1 MEFEDLLHKNILSE
15 SNKLLIV
22 CQSYPNVKN
31 SLYFL
36 DKCASSVEKHI
47 IVVGNQQLYG
57 LFSEVNSAYFDG
69 SINLQFFSVLEP
81 NIKLT
86 PSWLVNIVKYKRRN
100 RQISMQLAEIY
111 KDFDIVFFSKEFT
124 SLGFYFINKLRRTNR
139 LIHVPD
145 PGCDVYEMS
154 DRKPVNFKECI
165 KLLYV
170 KFLYNRHL
178 QLGSA
183 GRKIRGSFYKI
194 SDPYMAKYIDVAV
207 TVDQRDQAQT
217 GFEISK
223 YTVAANKAYSI
234 VYFDK
239 DFVRDSLCVEE
250 VYQNELDKIFSII
263 SNHVESSTL
272 AKKYKPEIVF
282 HMAAQPLVRRSYTNP
297 LETYNTN
304 VIGTVNILEAIRSCD
319 SVKTIVAIT
328 TDKCYENIEKN
339 DAYIETDP
347 LGGYDPYSS
356 SKACSE
362 HVVSAYYRSFYKDKD
377 IGLSTARAGNVIG
390 GGDWADNR
398 LIPDMIR
405 SWTKN
410 EKVLIRFP
418 EATRPWQ
425 HVLEPL
431 YGYLTLAE
439 KMWKEPREYSSAW
452 NFGPDQFSVKT
463 VKETIQIAA
472 ELWGPNTKYEIKRI
486 DSLHEANL
494 LQLDSSKARSN
505 LNWSPLLD
513 FEKAIRMT
521 INWYKSYY
529 SGKKDMMSFT
539 MNQINEYESK
549 IINAE
554 C

>member
-1 MEFEDLLHKNILSE
+1 VGLNSGFWKNKKVLVTGHTGFKGSWLCLWL
-15 SNKLLIV
+15 NKMG
-22 CQSYPNVKN
+22 VKVIGY
-31 SLYFL
+31 SLPEPVS
-36 DKCASSVEKHI
+36 DPDI
-47 IVVGNQQLYG
+47 
-57 LFSEVNSAYFDG
+57 FSEL
-69 SINLQFFSVLEP
+69 SINQLIGDCRG
-81 NIKLT
+81 NIC
-86 PSWLVNIVKYKRRN
+86 
-100 RQISMQLAEIY
+100 E
-111 KDFDIVFFSKEFT
+111 FDICSDV
-124 SLGFYFINKLRRTNR
+124 INK
-139 LIHVPD
+139 H
-145 PGCDVYEMS
+145 
-154 DRKPVNFKECI
+154 
-165 KLLYV
+165 
-170 KFLYNRHL
+170 
-178 QLGSA
+178 
-183 GRKIRGSFYKI
+183 
-194 SDPYMAKYIDVAV
+194 
-207 TVDQRDQAQT
+207 
-217 GFEISK
+217 
-223 YTVAANKAYSI
+223 
-234 VYFDK
+234 
-239 DFVRDSLCVEE
+239 
-250 VYQNELDKIFSII
+250 
-263 SNHVESSTL
+263 
-272 AKKYKPEIVF
+272 KPEIVF

-472 ELWGPNTKYEIKRI
+472 ELLGPNTKYEIKRI

>member
-1 MEFEDLLHKNILSE
+1 MGVNTSFWNDKKVLITGHTGFKGSWLCLWLSKMKANVSGLSLQE
-15 SNKLLIV
+15 SVSN
-22 CQSYPNVKN
+22 PNM
-31 SLYFL
+31 
-36 DKCASSVEKHI
+36 
-47 IVVGNQQLYG
+47 
-57 LFSEVNSAYFDG
+57 FSEL
-69 SINLQFFSVLEP
+69 SID
-81 NIKLT
+81 
-86 PSWLVNIVKYKRRN
+86 
-100 RQISMQLAEIY
+100 QLIDDYRGDICEIETC
-111 KDFDIVFFSKEFT
+111 SNA
-124 SLGFYFINKLRRTNR
+124 IN
-139 LIHVPD
+139 
-145 PGCDVYEMS
+145 E
-154 DRKPVNFKECI
+154 
-165 KLLYV
+165 
-170 KFLYNRHL
+170 
-178 QLGSA
+178 
-183 GRKIRGSFYKI
+183 
-194 SDPYMAKYIDVAV
+194 
-207 TVDQRDQAQT
+207 
-217 GFEISK
+217 
-223 YTVAANKAYSI
+223 
-234 VYFDK
+234 
-239 DFVRDSLCVEE
+239 
-250 VYQNELDKIFSII
+250 
-263 SNHVESSTL
+263 
-272 AKKYKPEIVF
+272 YKPEIVF

-297 LETYNTN
+297 LATYNTN

-347 LGGYDPYSS
+347 LGGCDPYSS

-362 HVVSAYYRSFYKDKD
+362 HVVSAYYRSFFKDKD

-463 VKETIQIAA
+463 VKETIQTAG
-472 ELWGPNTKYEIKRI
+472 ELWGPNAKYEIKRI

-505 LNWSPLLD
+505 LNWRPLLD

-521 INWYKSYY
+521 INWYRSFY
-529 SGKKDMMSFT
+529 SAEKDMISYT
-539 MNQINEYESK
+539 MNQINEYESR
-549 IINAE
+549 NVNV
-554 C
+554 